1 MCLLGSLCAQSA
13 QLLQLPTGP
22 DALFAFSGMGAMV
35 ASVFGAPVFAV
46 IIVLEMTASF
56 PATTYV
62 LTSVTVAYLMSHELF
77 ATSLFQFQLDQKKK
91 ALGGSSTWGEDTG
104 SKKTLNM
111 GEISREDALNGLSEH
126 EKLDYELA

>member
-1 MCLLGSLCAQSA
+1 MVFVGAILGSICAKSA
-13 QLLQLPTGP
+13 DHIGFACAP

-62 LTSVTVAYLMSHELF
+62 
-77 ATSLFQFQLDQKKK
+77 
-91 ALGGSSTWGEDTG
+91 
-104 SKKTLNM
+104 TLPNP
-111 GEISREDALNGLSEH
+111 LS
-126 EKLDYELA
+126 